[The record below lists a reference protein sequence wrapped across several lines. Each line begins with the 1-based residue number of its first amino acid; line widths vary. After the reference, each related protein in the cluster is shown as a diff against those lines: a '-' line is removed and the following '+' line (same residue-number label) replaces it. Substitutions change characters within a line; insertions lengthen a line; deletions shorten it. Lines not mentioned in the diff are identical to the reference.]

1 MNKKMGEILKK
12 IRIEKKLTQS
22 EFAHNVISE
31 SFYSKVERGKN
42 ELNAVDLLNL
52 LQVNNINK
60 EDFFA
65 QLNSKSNNDL
75 QRDLKV
81 QLLNA
86 YSLGDK
92 EKINTLN
99 KQIQNS
105 DYHTN
110 IKISSLL
117 IEAVVNN
124 RVEELTYKEKNQIK
138 RSFFEVDDWTRN
150 ITTLQLL
157 CNSMVI
163 FNLDELV
170 LFMKN
175 LEHAYEGKLDKYSF
189 DVQRIIAAICIN
201 YFHNCY
207 VYSDFKKADI
217 GFKIIDH
224 LAKIPDLGIYII
236 VTNFYRSFF
245 KNDKENCKKI
255 TDFLNENDLE
265 EITSRL
271 P

>member
-1 MNKKMGEILKK
+1 MGEILKK

-175 LEHAYEGKLDKYSF
+175 LKLS
-189 DVQRIIAAICIN
+189 N
-201 YFHNCY
+201 
-207 VYSDFKKADI
+207 
-217 GFKIIDH
+217 
-224 LAKIPDLGIYII
+224 LL
-236 VTNFYRSFF
+236 
-245 KNDKENCKKI
+245 CK
-255 TDFLNENDLE
+255 
-265 EITSRL
+265 
-271 P
+271 

>member
-189 DVQRIIAAICIN
+189 DVQQIIAAICIN

-245 KNDKENCKKI
+245 NNDKENCKKI

>member
-1 MNKKMGEILKK
+1 MKCPVCKDVTLLMS
-12 IRIEKKLTQS
+12 EKKG
-22 EFAHNVISE
+22 
-31 SFYSKVERGKN
+31 VEIDYCPECRGIWLDRG
-42 ELNAVDLLNL
+42 ELEKIMEKEDTY
-52 LQVNNINK
+52 INK

-201 YFHNCY
+201 YFH
-207 VYSDFKKADI
+207 I
-217 GFKIIDH
+217 
-224 LAKIPDLGIYII
+224 
-236 VTNFYRSFF
+236 
-245 KNDKENCKKI
+245 
-255 TDFLNENDLE
+255 
-265 EITSRL
+265 
-271 P
+271 

>member
-99 KQIQNS
+99 KQIEVRPKS
-105 DYHTN
+105 ET
-110 IKISSLL
+110 LL
-117 IEAVVNN
+117 G
-124 RVEELTYKEKNQIK
+124 LY
-138 RSFFEVDDWTRN
+138 
-150 ITTLQLL
+150 
-157 CNSMVI
+157 
-163 FNLDELV
+163 
-170 LFMKN
+170 
-175 LEHAYEGKLDKYSF
+175 
-189 DVQRIIAAICIN
+189 
-201 YFHNCY
+201 Y
-207 VYSDFKKADI
+207 V
-217 GFKIIDH
+217 
-224 LAKIPDLGIYII
+224 
-236 VTNFYRSFF
+236 
-245 KNDKENCKKI
+245 
-255 TDFLNENDLE
+255 
-265 EITSRL
+265 
-271 P
+271 